1 MKEKE
6 RGQLAATTEMDTV
19 GGAADTEAF
28 IRDADAVEE
37 LMELVKASLLAE
49 SGISMLAQANVSTM
63 GVKLLLRRSEN
74 Q

>member
-6 RGQLAATTEMDTV
+6 RGQLAAATEMDTV

-37 LMELVKASLLAE
+37 LMELVKASILAK
-49 SGISMLAQANVSTM
+49 SGISMLAQANVSTE
-63 GVKLLLRRSEN
+63 GVILLLRKSGNR
-74 Q
+74 